1 MIVTIKKGQNIS
13 VNEKDSNHAVLSEH
27 FELLDKENKGSIRE
41 YVALKNLVMSADNM
55 RSKGWSIHN
64 AAINVGELVKQQK
77 EAGPRKEVNEA
88 ALYKAGFEI
97 KDLGDDEVRILWLS
111 RHNMNTEAYLALQND
126 LFPGKRLQI
135 IPCQPRI
142 VDTVEVIRLAK
153 RFGCDV
159 ICAVLKLDGINQY
172 DELLQQLP
180 ARCQLYRPLLQ
191 STATGAAFSPKSTL
205 KIYQQKEY
213 TFNGW
218 MDMRTKKVYGAP
230 SQA

>member
-1 MIVTIKKGQNIS
+1 MMIVTIKTGQEIL
-13 VNEKDSNHAVLSEH
+13 VNLKNTDPILLVEH
-27 FELLDKENKGSIRE
+27 FEIGISGDCKGTR
-41 YVALKNLVMSADNM
+41 YYKALRNLILTADNM
-55 RSKGWSIHN
+55 GRKGWGIHH
-64 AAINVGELVKQQK
+64 AAINMDKMIKDKQGIKPKK
-77 EAGPRKEVNEA
+77 EEKNTTIYKE
-88 ALYKAGFEI
+88 GFEI
-97 KDLGDDEVRILWLS
+97 HDLADDEVRILWLS

-142 VDTVEVIRLAK
+142 IDTIEVYRLAK

-172 DELLQQLP
+172 DELIQLVP
-180 ARCQLYRPLLQ
+180 ASYQIYRPLLQ
-191 STATGAAFSPKSTL
+191 STATGATFSPKSTL

-230 SQA
+230 S